1 MKRKFW
7 MITITAFIL
16 CLFAF
21 TTGCSSL
28 GGMQTNPEY
37 EWLTGGKKVA
47 KGDKPGDVCI
57 SCGENWIFIPNEP
70 NGAVREAQR
79 QGFTSWDCG
88 IKCWEKIHY

>member
-1 MKRKFW
+1 MRRKLG
-7 MITITAFIL
+7 MITVTALII

-28 GGMQTNPEY
+28 SSVNSSPKL

-47 KGDKPGDVCI
+47 LGDKPGDVCI
-57 SCGENWIFIPNEP
+57 TCGENWIFIPNEP

-79 QGFTSWDCG
+79 QGFTWDCQNG
-88 IKCWEKIHY
+88 CEDKLHY